1 MSEENIKNDA
11 ALNALARAR
20 QRNSKFRN
28 KKSILKRP
36 RFGKQDEIRSGAFPD
51 GRDPQKLGN
60 VLNKFVKDFGWQQP
74 TSIADLMSRWNEIVG
89 EEIAS
94 HVSID
99 IFNAD
104 AHELIL
110 RADSTTWATQIRL
123 LSSDLK
129 RRIALEV
136 GDGVVK
142 TLKIY
147 GPAQPKQKGLW
158 RVPSMR
164 KTDY

>member
-1 MSEENIKNDA
+1 MADNQKGILYLIPVPID
-11 ALNALARAR
+11 
-20 QRNSKFRN
+20 QNSKE
-28 KKSILKRP
+28 SILLEKH
-36 RFGKQDEIRSGAFPD
+36 
-51 GRDPQKLGN
+51 QKI
-60 VLNKFVKDFGWQQP
+60 VKDLGWQQP
-74 TSIADLMSRWNEIVG
+74 TSVANLMSRWNEIVG

-94 HVSID
+94 HVSIE
-99 IFNAD
+99 IFNQD
-104 AHELIL
+104 QNELIL
-110 RADSTTWATQIRL
+110 RADSNTWATQIRL

-147 GPAQPKQKGLW
+147 GPTKTTQKGLW

-164 KTDY
+164 KNDY

>member
-1 MSEENIKNDA
+1 MTDNQKGVLYLIPVPID
-11 ALNALARAR
+11 
-20 QRNSKFRN
+20 QNSKE
-28 KKSILKRP
+28 SILLEKY
-36 RFGKQDEIRSGAFPD
+36 
-51 GRDPQKLGN
+51 QKI
-60 VLNKFVKDFGWQQP
+60 VKDLGWQQP
-74 TSIADLMSRWNEIVG
+74 TSVANLMSRWNEIVG

-94 HVSID
+94 HVSIE
-99 IFNAD
+99 IFNQD
-104 AHELIL
+104 QNELIL
-110 RADSTTWATQIRL
+110 RADSNTWATQIRL

-147 GPAQPKQKGLW
+147 GPTKTTQKGLW

-164 KTDY
+164 KNDY